1 MELPPAVM
9 EADCDESLAASSS
22 IVLPPP
28 IYEKHL
34 DAGPRRKK
42 KAKSE
47 HTGKTKRALPSQ
59 PFPVP
64 SLSLP
69 DPVEA
74 DTLLTYW
81 SSLGVELPVSVG
93 LDDGSDD
100 HDDFFVLGMAVEG
113 EAQGT
118 LNVPTP
124 LELAA
129 MKNGRKQLVAE
140 YYSPPRV
147 LPHIGSCECFLSLD
161 ILTGWDF
168 MDANNRRLSM
178 EALKKYDVDMCILS
192 PPCTMFSALQILF
205 KNFEKMEPAVFK
217 KKWGEA
223 EQFVEHSMEVA
234 EHQLRREKHF
244 AFEHPRTASSW
255 KLDVVEKI
263 SNYDQVGKV
272 HFDQCMLGLKSPSGK
287 LFKKRTTV
295 MSNHSGLLAELAQ
308 YQCNRAHDHQ
318 PIIGQEKGRSRSWW
332 AQHYPPKLCKILARA
347 AETP

>member
-93 LDDGSDD
+93 LDDGSDDD

-217 KKWGEA
+217 KNGEKRNNLLSTQWKW
-223 EQFVEHSMEVA
+223 QSTSSVA
-234 EHQLRREKHF
+234 RSILL
-244 AFEHPRTASSW
+244 SSTPGPPPAGNLMW
-255 KLDVVEKI
+255 WR
-263 SNYDQVGKV
+263 
-272 HFDQCMLGLKSPSGK
+272 KSAIMT
-287 LFKKRTTV
+287 R
-295 MSNHSGLLAELAQ
+295 LA
-308 YQCNRAHDHQ
+308 
-318 PIIGQEKGRSRSWW
+318 KF
-332 AQHYPPKLCKILARA
+332 ILTNACWG
-347 AETP
+347 